1 MPSENESWWGA
12 STCTLCTARSCSDRV
27 WPAPGSLSCML
38 TQGQRSCN
46 HICKSAT
53 IRTCRTELVLQ
64 IVCNSYMG
72 TSDRVEHDNSSG
84 GFSMVPQ
91 TTSEVDGVN
100 RAYVS
105 SSMGAICCVAKMKT
119 RCRPLTSTSL
129 AMQLGLH
136 RRALG
141 GIPAHEAF
149 NLTADT

>member
-1 MPSENESWWGA
+1 
-12 STCTLCTARSCSDRV
+12 
-27 WPAPGSLSCML
+27 
-38 TQGQRSCN
+38 
-46 HICKSAT
+46 
-53 IRTCRTELVLQ
+53 
-64 IVCNSYMG
+64 
-72 TSDRVEHDNSSG
+72 
-84 GFSMVPQ
+84 MVPQ